1 MFTRVRCLVIPA
13 ALPVS
18 LAVLIAAAAPA
29 LASPLYENSGHS
41 MTAGSFGVAF
51 INASNGD
58 VMINSGGLNGVTK
71 TVLSGVNATHLMAA
85 NLDGYGGDEMI
96 YIRGGSLYFYDFGTQ
111 TTSGGF
117 GGSIIDVSATSIDG
131 SSTDTAFVPTG
142 VGIYRFDYPGPG
154 FTQMNGDASAIFA
167 GDFDPSNPGNEFIVR
182 NSSGAG
188 YFYNPDGTGTGTP
201 TGGSGIVEVV
211 GGNLYGDD
219 AAWEG
224 LVNNTSNNLYI
235 HSGIGGGFAGP
246 VGNGTNL
253 AVADL
258 DGNGR
263 DEVYYLSG
271 GSVYV
276 TDNGVAGSILSVGG
290 NSGFSEILGVGGTL
304 YAIRA
309 DRPGELYGLQ
319 ASSTAFALV
328 VPEPSTLLLSVLAL
342 LGLVFCGQRRRR

>member
-1 MFTRVRCLVIPA
+1 MFTRIRCSATLVAMPI
-13 ALPVS
+13 S

-71 TVLSGVNATHLMAA
+71 KLLSGVNATHVMAA
-85 NLDGYGGDEMI
+85 NLDGSGGDELI
-96 YIRGGSLYFYDFGTQ
+96 YIHGGSLYYYNFATQ
-111 TTSGGF
+111 TTQGGY
-117 GGSIIDVSATSIDG
+117 GGGIIDVSATSIDG

-142 VGIYRFDYPGPG
+142 SGIYRFNYPGPG
-154 FTQMNGDASAIFA
+154 FTAMSGSASAIFA
-167 GDFDPSNPGNEFIVR
+167 GDFDTSNPGNEFIVR

-188 YFYNPDGTGTGTP
+188 YFYNPDGTGAGTA

-211 GGNLYGDD
+211 GGNLYDND

-224 LVNNTSNNLYI
+224 LVNNTSNGLYI

-246 VGNGTNL
+246 VGDGTNL

-258 DGNGR
+258 EGNGR

-309 DRPGELYGLQ
+309 NQPGEIYGLQ
-319 ASSTAFALV
+319 ASSAAFSLV
-328 VPEPSTLLLSVLAL
+328 VPEPSTFLLSGLAL
-342 LGLVFCGQRRRR
+342 LGLVFCGRRRRR